1 MLKQFAWTSG
11 YQEEEEKE
19 EKDEK
24 DVEEETACTQC
35 MLNRNSL
42 RRDIIR

>member
-1 MLKQFAWTSG
+1 MLKQIAWTSG

-24 DVEEETACTQC
+24 DVEEEKACAVHEVY
-35 MLNRNSL
+35 LIHN
-42 RRDIIR
+42 

>member
-24 DVEEETACTQC
+24 DVEEEKACTEC
-35 MLNRNSL
+35 MSSRNSL
-42 RRDIIR
+42 RQDIIR